1 MSESRAPF
9 EITAPQLRQI
19 VDVVWCVVHDGIAP
33 APDVIAH
40 PEPTCDMFD
49 GYVDDPCRLVPLY
62 IKETDR

>member
-1 MSESRAPF
+1 MADAGS
-9 EITAPQLRQI
+9 LHLHQI
-19 VDVVWCVVHDGIAP
+19 VEVVWCVVHDGIAP

-62 IKETDR
+62 IKEADRA